1 METTKEKVI
10 QLINKELAQL
20 RKTNLS
26 NAILIEKLEKE
37 NKELSIWKEEAM
49 EVMSQFQ
56 MQEIG
61 KVLNIELGDS
71 ISKQTL
77 PSIKKLIA
85 ENEELVDLL
94 NTVFLHITPLIRI
107 LEEPYKSGLKSRAKQ
122 ITELLNKVKPKAI

>member
-1 METTKEKVI
+1 MEKDNGAMSFTEGAI
-10 QLINKELAQL
+10 YE
-20 RKTNLS
+20 TNLS

-37 NKELSIWKEEAM
+37 NEELSIWKEEAM

-85 ENEELVDLL
+85 ENEELVEML
-94 NTVFLHITPLIRI
+94 NTILRFLDNEYDDNRS
-107 LEEPYKSGLKSRAKQ
+107 EYNYQ
-122 ITELLNKVKPKAI
+122 ISNQISELLNKVKPKAI

>member
-1 METTKEKVI
+1 MEKDNGAMSFTEGAI
-10 QLINKELAQL
+10 YE
-20 RKTNLS
+20 TNLS

-37 NKELSIWKEEAM
+37 NEELSIWKEEAM

-77 PSIKKLIA
+77 PAIKKLKA
-85 ENEELVDLL
+85 D
-94 NTVFLHITPLIRI
+94 
-107 LEEPYKSGLKSRAKQ
+107 KK
-122 ITELLNKVKPKAI
+122 ELLEALEILVKTSFKYEFPDNIQKAISLIQKHKL